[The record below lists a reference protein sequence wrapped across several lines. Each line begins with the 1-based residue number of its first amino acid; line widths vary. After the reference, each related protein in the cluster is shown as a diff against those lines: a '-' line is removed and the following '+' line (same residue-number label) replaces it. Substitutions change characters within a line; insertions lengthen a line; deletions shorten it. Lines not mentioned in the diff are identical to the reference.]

1 MVLLAVMFV
10 WADCAGVGFTQG
22 LVAGTAV
29 SHWPIAFKAADS
41 PANLHG
47 LAVAGLNA
55 YSRAAGWWQLGTA
68 HVNRHAVHAVK
79 GHYLAP
85 INS

>member
-1 MVLLAVMFV
+1 MLLAVVFV
-10 WADCAGVGFTQG
+10 DAYLAGVGLAQG
-22 LVAGTAV
+22 LVARAAIA
-29 SHWPIAFKAADS
+29 HWPIAFKAADS

-68 HVNRHAVHAVK
+68 HVNRHAC
-79 GHYLAP
+79 
-85 INS
+85 